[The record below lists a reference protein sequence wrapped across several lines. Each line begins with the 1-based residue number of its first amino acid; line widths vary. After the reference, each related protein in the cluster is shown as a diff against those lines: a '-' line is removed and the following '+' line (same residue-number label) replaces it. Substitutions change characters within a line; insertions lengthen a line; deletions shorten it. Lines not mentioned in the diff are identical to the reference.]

1 MKRFLVIAGIMVG
14 CMFGFSDS
22 SQAAPRIGIEGTLGK
37 SSLGVVLYEDTYSG
51 GVFFGQEQDEALTV
65 QRSTTTVGAW
75 AGLRHKL
82 EARLFFNY
90 GVNAYLRTGVVK
102 AASKPGEPGT
112 AKDLEIFG
120 ISPFIGFD
128 YEATPHFLLTAW
140 CNLYDYNTTNI
151 KTVAASTTTSIF
163 QSYAGIVYL
172 F

>member
-90 GVNAYLRTGVVK
+90 GVNAYLRTGVAK
-102 AASKPGEPGT
+102 AGVT

-140 CNLYDYNTTNI
+140 CNLYDYNTANI
-151 KTVAASTTTSIF
+151 KTVAAYTTTSIF

>member
-14 CMFGFSDS
+14 SVFGFSDI

-51 GVFFGQEQDEALTV
+51 GVFFGQEQDETV
-65 QRSTTTVGAW
+65 QRATTTVGAW

-90 GVNAYLRTGVVK
+90 GINTYLRTGVVK
-102 AASKPGEPGT
+102 AGVT

-120 ISPFIGFD
+120 ISPFIGFE

-151 KTVAASTTTSIF
+151 KTFAASTTTSIF